1 MFLDISIHI
10 IYPGLR
16 NINTINKINSLQGN
30 IRYKFYITGTLQF
43 TCMFIRVW
51 KFVIA
56 NNDDA
61 KLIFSSLDVHIP
73 IGLLNLSN
81 IMSHHYYN
89 RVISK
94 FTKSPGVCRDGKP
107 FSSISLFCTFPACS

>member
-61 KLIFSSLDVHIP
+61 KLLSIF
-73 IGLLNLSN
+73 LSRRT
-81 IMSHHYYN
+81 HTHW
-89 RVISK
+89 
-94 FTKSPGVCRDGKP
+94 FAKP
-107 FSSISLFCTFPACS
+107 L